1 MTLTLIFISLV
12 VVLGG
17 GALFS
22 WWRSREEGEEVFAGD
37 VLAIRVPREN
47 EKDALAAEQM
57 FASLHG
63 LLKITPEVQE
73 HLAFE
78 IVASASGICFYVWV
92 PSHLREFVRNQIFA
106 QYPAAEITVI
116 ADYAQEVSDLG
127 NSLSGSRIT
136 LSREQFF
143 PIKTF
148 PDFKVDPLAAITG
161 ALTEV
166 GEGEEVWVQILTR
179 PLPDVWQEEG
189 YDYIDAL
196 RSGLSGGKLSLTGLL
211 KAAFSETVS
220 VFADIPRLFL
230 HPENVK
236 EFKDP
241 GRVELSSAQQAE
253 IQAIEE
259 KVTRMGFESAV
270 RVLTLAR
277 TPDKAAGLRRSISAS
292 FKQFSTA
299 NLNSF
304 VEEDVE
310 NVDQF
315 LENYRVRSFPSDW
328 AYVLNTE
335 ELASVFHL
343 PHVSVETPTVAWSLY
358 KKGEPPLNLP
368 TVGED
373 ITYFARTTF
382 RDQLVKFGIKKGD
395 RPRHLYAI
403 GKTGTGKTTL
413 FRNMIIQEM
422 QRGEGVGFIDPH
434 GDSVDFLLDYVP
446 EDRIDD
452 VILFDPAD
460 AEFPMGFNMLE
471 LEDPSKKSLVASGLI
486 DVFRKRFEF
495 SWGPRLEHI
504 LRNCIM
510 TLLEVPNTTLLGV
523 TRLLQDKNYRNYIVY
538 QLRDPLI
545 RRFWEEEFKGMLSN
559 DRLVTEAIA
568 PIQNR
573 LGQFLSSPLVRNIVG
588 QAHSS
593 FDLGE
598 AMDQGK
604 ILFVNLSK
612 GKIGVDDSAILGSM
626 LISRL
631 QFEAMRRVDI
641 PEEQRRNFYL
651 YVDEFQNFASGA
663 FANILSEARK
673 YHLCLNL
680 THQYVN
686 QLPEEMR
693 DAVFGNVG
701 TIISFA
707 LGSQDARVLAAEFA
721 PVFTEEDLIG
731 LEQYNIYL
739 ELMIDGMSSRPFSAQ
754 SLAPFEDA
762 VGRGAEV
769 QSRSREKYGSPKE
782 RVKRAITKWDET
794 RFDLG
799 MAKAGEARA
808 GGGVE
813 HGENNAR

>member
-382 RDQLVKFGIKKGD
+382 RDQL
-395 RPRHLYAI
+395 
-403 GKTGTGKTTL
+403 
-413 FRNMIIQEM
+413 
-422 QRGEGVGFIDPH
+422 
-434 GDSVDFLLDYVP
+434 S
-446 EDRIDD
+446 
-452 VILFDPAD
+452 
-460 AEFPMGFNMLE
+460 
-471 LEDPSKKSLVASGLI
+471 
-486 DVFRKRFEF
+486 
-495 SWGPRLEHI
+495 
-504 LRNCIM
+504 
-510 TLLEVPNTTLLGV
+510 
-523 TRLLQDKNYRNYIVY
+523 
-538 QLRDPLI
+538 
-545 RRFWEEEFKGMLSN
+545 
-559 DRLVTEAIA
+559 
-568 PIQNR
+568 
-573 LGQFLSSPLVRNIVG
+573 
-588 QAHSS
+588 
-593 FDLGE
+593 
-598 AMDQGK
+598 
-604 ILFVNLSK
+604 
-612 GKIGVDDSAILGSM
+612 
-626 LISRL
+626 
-631 QFEAMRRVDI
+631 
-641 PEEQRRNFYL
+641 
-651 YVDEFQNFASGA
+651 
-663 FANILSEARK
+663 
-673 YHLCLNL
+673 
-680 THQYVN
+680 
-686 QLPEEMR
+686 
-693 DAVFGNVG
+693 
-701 TIISFA
+701 
-707 LGSQDARVLAAEFA
+707 
-721 PVFTEEDLIG
+721 
-731 LEQYNIYL
+731 
-739 ELMIDGMSSRPFSAQ
+739 
-754 SLAPFEDA
+754 
-762 VGRGAEV
+762 
-769 QSRSREKYGSPKE
+769 
-782 RVKRAITKWDET
+782 
-794 RFDLG
+794 
-799 MAKAGEARA
+799 
-808 GGGVE
+808 
-813 HGENNAR
+813 